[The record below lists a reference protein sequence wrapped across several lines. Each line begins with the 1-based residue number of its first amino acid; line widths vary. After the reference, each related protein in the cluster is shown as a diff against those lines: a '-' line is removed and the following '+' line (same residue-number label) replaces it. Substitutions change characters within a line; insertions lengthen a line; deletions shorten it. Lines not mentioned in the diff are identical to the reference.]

1 MCIRDRS
8 EYPDLTFGRNQTDE
22 FLSFD
27 ITSRQTPALMTL
39 VNSYMGEIYN
49 YVNGS
54 QHVFEQQDNPDWMQS
69 KVIAS
74 ELGYVV
80 KSTGNSR
87 TINAIVENLYRIA
100 ASSGM
105 VYGTTSEVRQI
116 LRENDPQLSG
126 LGERQIVMNSSI
138 HAKVY

>member
-1 MCIRDRS
+1 
-8 EYPDLTFGRNQTDE
+8 
-22 FLSFD
+22 
-27 ITSRQTPALMTL
+27 MTL

>member
-1 MCIRDRS
+1 M
-8 EYPDLTFGRNQTDE
+8 G
-22 FLSFD
+22 
-27 ITSRQTPALMTL
+27 L
-39 VNSYMGEIYN
+39 VNGYMEEIFN
-49 YVNGS
+49 YVNDDT
-54 QHVFEQQDNPDWMQS
+54 HVFEMQSKPDWMQS

-74 ELGYVV
+74 ELGYVI
-80 KSTGNSR
+80 KSTGNSH

-105 VYGTTSEVRQI
+105 VYGTTSEVREI

-126 LGERQIVMNSSI
+126 IGERQIVMNSSI